1 MKSIIAA
8 EINDYLLSFK
18 KTYSNSHYEHTVSY
32 LKDFDKWITENN
44 IVSKNFDRDII
55 LLFRNLI

>member
-32 LKDFDKWITENN
+32 LKDFDKWCY
-44 IVSKNFDRDII
+44 RYAI
-55 LLFRNLI
+55 LS

>member
-18 KTYSNSHYEHTVSY
+18 KTYYRMPLY
-32 LKDFDKWITENN
+32 
-44 IVSKNFDRDII
+44 SK
-55 LLFRNLI
+55 LS